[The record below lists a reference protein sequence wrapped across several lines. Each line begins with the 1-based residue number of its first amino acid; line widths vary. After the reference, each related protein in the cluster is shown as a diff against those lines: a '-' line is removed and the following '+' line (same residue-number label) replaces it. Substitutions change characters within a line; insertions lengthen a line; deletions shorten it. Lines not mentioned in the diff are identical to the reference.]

1 MAPRDER
8 FLKQARRLL
17 PLLKGSLAE
26 VHLTCGTPTC
36 RCHGQGPKY
45 WGHYLSCRLR
55 GKSRTVYVPQGALG
69 EVRRAH
75 ANWLAM
81 KKALEEHTALVVA
94 DLLARTPRRRGG
106 RKERRR

>member
-1 MAPRDER
+1 MATRDEH
-8 FLKQARRLL
+8 FLEQVGRLL

-36 RCHGQGPKY
+36 RCHAEGPKHRGY
-45 WGHYLSCRLR
+45 YLSYRLH
-55 GKSRTVYVPQGALG
+55 GESRTAYVPQGAVG

-75 ANWLAM
+75 ANWRAM
-81 KKALEEHTALVVA
+81 KKLLEEHTQRTVA
-94 DLLARTPRRRGG
+94 DLLRRTSRRRGG